1 MKNHAKNLQE
11 NIGKVVFAVIES
23 HRLTIMDGTS
33 LDHSYKLDR
42 LAQDIGEAS
51 RLLSPLTVVGPYDD
65 GTYFVVDGG
74 RRLLALRDMGI
85 NHIPC
90 YIVGGASTTIEQAT
104 LLALNANRSQRPSSP
119 SEIVCYAKMI
129 SQEAKEGNV
138 NPKTSE
144 LILSKG
150 YGISGRLARRYL
162 SFVER
167 SPEKLVD
174 EVINKGLRFHYAE
187 AILRGYEAQIRK
199 QDKKGEDTL
208 QMLIDLFY
216 SPDFKTRN
224 KSNIINLVSDGKI
237 KFKDGKAV
245 VDQIKIASN
254 ANIMRARNYVK
265 SVTTS
270 DNVRK
275 ADLKPLL
282 KDFRALL
289 RANGISIAE
298 FELLTETDSE

>member
-1 MKNHAKNLQE
+1 MKNHTKNLQA
-11 NIGKVVFAVIES
+11 NISKVVFAVIES
-23 HRLTIMDGTS
+23 NRLNVLEGTS
-33 LDHSYKLDR
+33 LNHSYKLDR

-65 GTYFVVDGG
+65 GTYLVVDGG
-74 RRLLALRDMGI
+74 RRLLTLRDMGI

-90 YIVGGASTTIEQAT
+90 YIVGGASTTVEQAT

-119 SEIVCYAKMI
+119 SEVACYAKMI
-129 SQEAKEGNV
+129 VQEEKAGNI
-138 NPKTSE
+138 NPKSSE

-150 YGISGRLARRYL
+150 YGISGRLARKYL
-162 SFVER
+162 SFAER
-167 SPEKLVD
+167 APEKLAD
-174 EVINKGLRFHYAE
+174 EVINKGLKFHYAD

-199 QDKKGEDTL
+199 KDKKGEETL

-216 SPDFKTRN
+216 SPDFKTKN
-224 KSNIINLVSDGKI
+224 KANIIKMVGDGKI

-245 VDQIKIASN
+245 VDQIKITSDS
-254 ANIMRARNYVK
+254 NIMRARNYVK

-270 DNVRK
+270 DNVKK

-289 RANGISIAE
+289 RANNISIAE
-298 FELLTETDSE
+298 FELLTDSE

>member
-1 MKNHAKNLQE
+1 MKNHVKNLQE

-23 HRLTIMDGTS
+23 YRLKVMEGTS

-65 GTYFVVDGG
+65 GTYLVVDGG
-74 RRLLALRDMGI
+74 RRLLTLRDMGI
-85 NHIPC
+85 DHIPC

-119 SEIVCYAKMI
+119 SEVACYAKMI
-129 SQEAKEGNV
+129 IQEEKAGNI
-138 NPKTSE
+138 NPKSSE

-150 YGISGRLARRYL
+150 YGISGRLARKYL
-162 SFVER
+162 SFAER
-167 SPEKLVD
+167 APEKLVD
-174 EVINKGLRFHYAE
+174 EVINKGLKFHYAD

-199 QDKKGEDTL
+199 KDKKGEETL

-216 SPDFKTRN
+216 SPDFKTKN
-224 KSNIINLVSDGKI
+224 KANIIKIVGDGKI

-245 VDQIKIASN
+245 VDQIKITSDS
-254 ANIMRARNYVK
+254 NIMRARNYVK

-270 DNVRK
+270 DNVKK